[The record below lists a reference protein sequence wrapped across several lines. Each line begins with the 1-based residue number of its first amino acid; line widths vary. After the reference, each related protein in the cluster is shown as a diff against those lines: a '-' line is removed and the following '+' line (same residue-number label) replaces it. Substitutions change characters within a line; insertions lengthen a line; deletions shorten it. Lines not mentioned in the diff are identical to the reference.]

1 MSQHRKS
8 RGSWLCEP
16 GVQEISVSGDRDLED
31 FKIMGL
37 DDITQGK
44 SVDKEEKRVSLKKLF
59 LDNSQV
65 WKFVKVNNSTSAL
78 GNLCLI

>member
-44 SVDKEEKRVSLKKLF
+44 SVDKEEKRISLKKLF

-65 WKFVKVNNSTSAL
+65 WKFVKFNIPPL
-78 GNLCLI
+78 R